1 VDESLSAIFRSRL
14 GMLASP
20 EVDACLD
27 RAVARARAAWPEL
40 PVNVAGFVEFLAES
54 LADEPDAS
62 TALEA
67 RHVDD
72 LYLAFAC
79 LERSAHAHRAFERDY
94 LVHVDRFV
102 ARFGR
107 GPAFADEIRQQLRER
122 LLLGRGDSGPR
133 LAEYAGLGPLLA
145 WVRVAA
151 ARAAIDLARKNAA
164 APGHEDLHE
173 VALAADGT
181 DAEARAIKARHG
193 AELQAAL
200 EAALAALTAKQRT
213 LLRMHYVDGYSLER
227 MAVAY
232 RVHRATVARWLQ
244 TARAELVRRTRE
256 HAVARLAVP
265 AAELSSLLRV
275 LQSQLH
281 ISIETYFAKRR

>member
-1 VDESLSAIFRSRL
+1 VGEHLSAIFRSRL
-14 GMLASP
+14 GLPASP
-20 EVDACLD
+20 EVDACID
-27 RAVARARAAWPEL
+27 RAVARARAPWPEL
-40 PVNVAGFVEFLAES
+40 PVNMAGFVEFLAENV
-54 LADEPDAS
+54 AGEPDAS
-62 TALEA
+62 TALDA

-79 LERSAHAHRAFERDY
+79 LERSAHAHRAFERAC
-94 LVHVDRFV
+94 LAHVDRFV

-133 LAEYAGLGPLLA
+133 LAEYAGRGPLLA

-151 ARAAIDLARKNAA
+151 ARAAIDLLRTNAA
-164 APGHEDLHE
+164 AAGHEDLHD

-181 DAEARAIKARHG
+181 DAETRAIKARHG

-200 EAALAALTAKQRT
+200 EHALAGLTAKQRT
-213 LLRMHYVDGYSLER
+213 LLRMHYVDGYSLDR

-244 TARAELVRRTRE
+244 AARAELLQTTRE

-265 AAELSSLLRV
+265 EAELSSLLRV

-281 ISIETYFAKRR
+281 VSIDTYFAKRG